1 MTDHNKFAI
10 SDDSL
15 TDDACTDAEPMFKDR
30 VALITGAARGI
41 GRAIALELAGRGCKI
56 AFNYH
61 TSDKQADSLVRSIR
75 QMGTDALAARADVS
89 DYKAMQRFAG
99 QIREQVGQIDYLV
112 NNAGIVR
119 DVSMLMMTEQDWDEV
134 VNINLKG
141 VFCCTK
147 AVLFAM
153 MKKKSGRILNIT
165 SISGLIGQKG
175 QVNYASSKSGIIG
188 FTKSL
193 ARELAPIGMTVNAVA
208 AGFIDTDMTGKMS
221 EKRRASVLENIPLG
235 RFGTAA
241 EIARICAFLLSDDA
255 RYITGQILQV
265 DGGLAM

>member
-1 MTDHNKFAI
+1 MTDSNDTKPEHTITNPKPT
-10 SDDSL
+10 L
-15 TDDACTDAEPMFKDR
+15 KDR
-30 VALITGAARGI
+30 VALVTGGARGI
-41 GRAIALELAGRGCKI
+41 GRAVALELAAAGCTI

-61 TSDKQADSLVRSIR
+61 SSDEQAGSLVRSIR
-75 QMGTDALAARADVS
+75 QMGTDAVAARADVS
-89 DYKAMQRFAG
+89 DFKAMQQFAG
-99 QIREQVGQIDYLV
+99 QVRQQFGRIDYLV

-119 DVSMLMMTEQDWDEV
+119 DVSLLMMTEKDWDEV
-134 VNINLKG
+134 VDTNLKG

-175 QVNYASSKSGIIG
+175 QVNYAASKSGIIG

-193 ARELAPIGMTVNAVA
+193 ARELAPVGMTVNAVA
-208 AGFIDTDMTGKMS
+208 AGYIDTDMTGKIS
-221 EKRRASVLENIPLG
+221 EKRRKSIQEMIPLG
-235 RFGTAA
+235 RFGTAG
-241 EIARICAFLLSDDA
+241 EIARICAFLLSEDA
-255 RYITGQILQV
+255 RYITGQIIQV

>member
-1 MTDHNKFAI
+1 MTDHHKFAV
-10 SDDSL
+10 SGDSP
-15 TDDACTDAEPMFKDR
+15 TNDALIDSRQEFQKR
-30 VALITGAARGI
+30 VALVTGAARGI
-41 GRAIALELAGRGCKI
+41 GRAIALELAARGCTI
-56 AFNYH
+56 AFNYYA
-61 TSDKQADSLVRSIR
+61 SDEQANSLLHCIR
-75 QMGTDALAARADVS
+75 EMGTDALAVRADVS
-89 DYKAMQRFAG
+89 DYKAMQQFAK
-99 QIREQVGQIDYLV
+99 QIREQFGQVDYLV

-119 DVSMLMMTEQDWDEV
+119 DASLLMMTEKDWDEV
-134 VNINLKG
+134 VDTNLKG

-165 SISGLIGQKG
+165 SISGLTGQKG

-193 ARELAPIGMTVNAVA
+193 AKELAPIGMTVNAIA
-208 AGFIDTDMTGKMS
+208 AGFIDTDMTGTMS
-221 EKRRASVLENIPLG
+221 EKRRASILKIIPLG
-235 RFGTAA
+235 RFGTAG

-255 RYITGQILQV
+255 RYITGQIIQV

>member
-1 MTDHNKFAI
+1 MTDEKNPTL
-10 SDDSL
+10 SDDGL
-15 TDDACTDAEPMFKDR
+15 TDPEPGLKSR
-30 VALITGAARGI
+30 VALVTGATRGI
-41 GRAIALELAGRGCKI
+41 GRAIALELASRGCAI

-61 TSDKQADSLVRSIR
+61 ASDEQADRLVRHIR
-75 QMGTDALAARADVS
+75 QMGVDTVAVRADVA
-89 DYKAMQRFAG
+89 DYKAMQRFA
-99 QIREQVGQIDYLV
+99 EQVRKQFGQIDYLV

-119 DVSMLMMTEQDWDEV
+119 DVSLLMMSEKDWDEV
-134 VNINLKG
+134 IEINLKG

-153 MKKKSGRILNIT
+153 MKRKSGRILNIT
-165 SISGLIGQKG
+165 SISGVTGQRG

-193 ARELAPIGMTVNAVA
+193 AKELAPIGMTVNAVA
-208 AGFIDTDMTGKMS
+208 AGYIDTDMTGQMS
-221 EKRRASVLENIPLG
+221 EKHRASIRKFIPLG

-241 EIARICAFLLSDDA
+241 EIARVCAFLLSENA
-255 RYITGQILQV
+255 RYITGQIIQV